1 MTLSA
6 FNIDEMRLHA
16 LCDEYGVRRLAVFG
30 SRSRGEQ
37 TPQSDLDI
45 LVEFE
50 PNKTPGLK
58 FFRLQREL
66 SSLFKLN
73 VDLNTAGF
81 LSPYFRDEALRSA
94 QTIYAAT

>member
-1 MTLSA
+1 MAT
-6 FNIDEMRLHA
+6 ITVDKERLEG
-16 LCDEYGVRRLAVFG
+16 LCRSYSVHRLAIFG
-30 SRSRGEQ
+30 SRSRGDEQ
-37 TPQSDLDI
+37 PDSDLDL

-66 SSLFKLN
+66 SNLFHLN

-81 LSPYFRDEALRSA
+81 LSPYFRDEALQSA
-94 QTIYAAT
+94 KTIYAAA